1 MSKAVKA
8 MVTAELS
15 TRFDGLASACLI
27 DLTGLDVQAQ
37 ETLRKIVREK
47 SGRLQ
52 VVKNSLARRAMVGG
66 PLEPLGNVL
75 DGPCA
80 IITTAESLI
89 DVAKGLVEAAK
100 EFTELTLKEAILD
113 GDPELLTVVQLAKMK
128 SRVELFGEI
137 AMLISSPG
145 RALAGC
151 LSSPQSKIVGC
162 LKAIVEK
169 AA

>member
-15 TRFDGLASACLI
+15 TRFEGLASACLV

-37 ETLRKIVREK
+37 ESLRRMVLEK
-47 SGRLQ
+47 AGRLQ
-52 VVKNSLARRAMVGG
+52 VVKNSLARRAMAGG
-66 PLEPLGNVL
+66 PLEPLGNAM

-80 IITTAESLI
+80 IITTSESLV
-89 DVAKGLVEAAK
+89 DVAKRLVEAAK

-113 GDPELLTVVQLAKMK
+113 GDPELLTVVQLSKMK
-128 SRVELFGEI
+128 SRAELFGDI
-137 AMLISSPG
+137 AMLVASPG

-151 LSSPQSKIVGC
+151 LSSPQSKIAGC
-162 LKAIVEK
+162 LKAVIEK